1 MDIEKCRKTFAKSYV
16 STESL
21 KDILVEMVWH

>member
-1 MDIEKCRKTFAKSYV
+1 MDIEKCETFSKSQE

-21 KDILVEMVWH
+21 KDIFLVPAVWH